1 MAYATELYPG
11 QQCYVHNAGDQ
22 TVVTLASMASGQQQQ
37 ASTSL
42 MTGPWTAPPSFYRT
56 HQGAII
62 QLATTQGDRYI
73 HIQGT
78 SLQLLTAPPAIA
90 DAQALPIQR
99 VDDPVATPMPPM
111 SPMSMSPS
119 MKPMPPMQ
127 PMKPLS
133 MQMGNMQMSMQPMEM
148 RMGDMTLRAE
158 ASAPSSPTPSVRRF
172 CSQCGTPVQA
182 SDRFCAACGHALG
195 G

>member
-22 TVVTLASMASGQQQQ
+22 TVVTLASIASGQQQQ

-56 HQGAII
+56 HQGGII
-62 QLATTQGDRYI
+62 QLATTQGDRYL

-90 DAQALPIQR
+90 DAQALPMQR
-99 VDDPVATPMPPM
+99 VDDPAVPTPMASMPPM
-111 SPMSMSPS
+111 T
-119 MKPMPPMQ
+119 PMQ

-158 ASAPSSPTPSVRRF
+158 ASSPSAPTPSARRF
-172 CSQCGTPVQA
+172 CSQCGAPVQA

-195 G
+195 EG